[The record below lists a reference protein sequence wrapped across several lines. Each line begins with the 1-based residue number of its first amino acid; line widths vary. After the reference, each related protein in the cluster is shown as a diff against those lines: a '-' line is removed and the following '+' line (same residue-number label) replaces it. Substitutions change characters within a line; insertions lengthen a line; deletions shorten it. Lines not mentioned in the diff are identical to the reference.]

1 MATHGGQQFRNNKK
15 GGLTMRV
22 VRQSRVLVGA
32 FALVFVLTMVVGCAS
47 MRKDPV
53 DSEESAQLTA
63 QAEDTP
69 GPLYYDFGDVLVP
82 LELKVDKKKSF
93 VYHAPGFTAGVIGL
107 SGRVDVNSLIRFFE
121 NNMAKDNWKLV
132 SAFKSPRTILFFN
145 KPNRSC
151 IINITEGS
159 FNSIVEIWVAP
170 TVEEGETT
178 LFK

>member
-1 MATHGGQQFRNNKK
+1 MSDVK
-15 GGLTMRV
+15 
-22 VRQSRVLVGA
+22 QSRVLVGVLTLV
-32 FALVFVLTMVVGCAS
+32 FALTILAGCAS
-47 MRKDPV
+47 MRSDSV
-53 DSEESAQLTA
+53 DSEEGAQVAA
-63 QAEDTP
+63 QADDTP
-69 GPLYYDFGDVLVP
+69 APLYYDFGDVLVP

-93 VYHAPGFTAGVIGL
+93 VYHAPGFTAGVLGL

-132 SAFKSPRTILFFN
+132 SAFKSPRTIMFFT